1 MQLKLSCLAKFAK
14 LGKTCCIWYTHTYV
28 QYIIYITYVYVLYVR
43 LCIIRIYVRM
53 FIVHMC
59 CECVLFACVCVCVC
73 VKTLIRNSSLRY
85 SYNLV
90 HTYVQICL
98 LCIEQ
103 TRTGVSLKYWSTV
116 RIKSV

>member
-1 MQLKLSCLAKFAK
+1 MQLKLASLSCSAKFAK
-14 LGKTCCIWYTHTYV
+14 IRYNLLYGTHIRTYNIYVTYV
-28 QYIIYITYVYVLYVR
+28 CL
-43 LCIIRIYVRM
+43 LC
-53 FIVHMC
+53 MC
-59 CECVLFACVCVCVC
+59 VVNVCCLHACVCVR

-116 RIKSV
+116 RIKPV